1 MKLLIVKNPKSGNR
15 ANDNL
20 FEVIKQKK
28 QQYNWDVRLFAM
40 DDGDACEKITSE
52 IDSFKP
58 DALVAVGGDGTVNLV
73 AEMGMKNKL
82 PFAIIPAGSAN
93 GMSRELLIPNNYVEA
108 FDLLEKGKV
117 IPIDLLMINGR
128 ICIHLADVG
137 VNARIVKRF
146 QKDKKRGV
154 FTYAKYLFNEL
165 FLIKKYRFTIEYDG
179 EKCITKGVSLT
190 FANSS
195 KYGTGAIINPRGKI
209 DDGLFEL
216 CIMKPFP
223 KTQLPVLT
231 WKMFRG
237 TLHTSDYFQIISCNE
252 AKVHTSKK
260 TTLQIDGEVIGKVQD
275 INIRML
281 HKAVSVY
288 VP

>member
-1 MKLLIVKNPKSGNR
+1 MKLLIIKNPKSGNR

-20 FEVIKQKK
+20 FGVIEQKK
-28 QQYNWDVRLFAM
+28 QQYAWDVRLLTM
-40 DDGDACEKITSE
+40 EDAGVCEKIADE
-52 IDSFKP
+52 ISSFQP
-58 DALVAVGGDGTVNLV
+58 DVLVAVGGDGTVNLV
-73 AEMGMKNKL
+73 AEMGMQHKL

-93 GMSRELLIPNNYVEA
+93 GMSRELLIPNNYEQA
-108 FDLLEKGKV
+108 FDVLANGKTL
-117 IPIDLLMINGR
+117 PIDLLSINEK

-146 QKDKKRGV
+146 QQDKKRGV

-165 FLIKKYRFTIEYDG
+165 FLTKKYRFYIEYDG
-179 EKCITKGVSLT
+179 ENCVHKGVSLT

-195 KYGTGAIINPRGKI
+195 KYGTGAVINPLGKI
-209 DDGLFEL
+209 DDGKFEL

-237 TLHTSDYFQIISCNE
+237 TLHTSDYFQIISCTE
-252 AKVHTSKK
+252 AKVHTNRK
-260 TTLQIDGEVIGKVQD
+260 TTLQIDGEVLGKVRD
-275 INIRML
+275 ITIRML